1 MCIQYRSTI
10 LNTCENNLILPL
22 QEMNDIIYL
31 LLGGNTGDR
40 LSYLE
45 AALQQINNRC
55 GQIISQSP
63 YYETAAWGQEDLQP
77 FLNLAIGIKTTR
89 SPEDLLRE
97 IHLIEQEYGR
107 ERIVKWGARTLDID
121 IIFYGDKIVDTPQL
135 QIPHPLMQE
144 RRFVLVP
151 LRDIAAGFVHP
162 VFQKTVAELL
172 ADCKDELPAVALS

>member
-1 MCIQYRSTI
+1 MQYLSTI

-22 QEMNDIIYL
+22 QEMNDTIYL

-45 AALQQINNRC
+45 AALQQINTRC
-55 GQIISQSP
+55 GKIISQSR

-77 FLNLAIGIKTTR
+77 FLNIAIGIETAR
-89 SPEDLLRE
+89 SPEELLQE

-121 IIFYGDKIVDTPQL
+121 IIFYGDKIVDTPFL

-144 RRFVLVP
+144 RRFVLMP
-151 LRDIAAGFVHP
+151 LQEIAADFVHP
-162 VFQKTVAELL
+162 VFQKTVAGLL
-172 ADCKDELPAVALS
+172 ADCKDELPAIAVG

>member
-1 MCIQYRSTI
+1 MI

-22 QEMNDIIYL
+22 QEMIDTIYL

-40 LSYLE
+40 LYYLD
-45 AALQQINNRC
+45 AALEQIANRC
-55 GQIISQSP
+55 GKIISSSR

-77 FLNLAIGIKTTR
+77 FLNRAIGIETNL
-89 SPEDLLRE
+89 SPEELLLE

-121 IIFYGDKIVDTPQL
+121 IIFYGDKIVDTPTL
-135 QIPHPLMQE
+135 QIPHPLLQD

-151 LRDIAAGFVHP
+151 LLEIAADFIHP
-162 VFQKTVAELL
+162 VFHKTVTVLL
-172 ADCKDELPAVALS
+172 SECKDSLPAVAVG